1 MASKLVAF
9 RLPQDLIEAI
19 EAEAAATG
27 KDKTSIVV
35 NGLRQIFQVSADSS
49 CPRESLQQSVPQGSE
64 PQQSVPQR
72 VEHGEEIA
80 YVSVGSGAMRS

>member
-35 NGLRQIFQVSADSS
+35 HGLRQIFQIPAEKACPQELPQRSVSERVDLGDSLFP
-49 CPRESLQQSVPQGSE
+49 CGFGHSVPLKS
-64 PQQSVPQR
+64 
-72 VEHGEEIA
+72 A
-80 YVSVGSGAMRS
+80 SGL

>member
-27 KDKTSIVV
+27 KDKTSIVT
-35 NGLRQIFQVSADSS
+35 NGLRQVFHIPAKKAHPQELPECSASES
-49 CPRESLQQSVPQGSE
+49 VTPYREV
-64 PQQSVPQR
+64 
-72 VEHGEEIA
+72 A
-80 YVSVGSGAMRS
+80 CASVGSGIIRH

>member
-19 EAEAAATG
+19 EAEAGATG

-35 NGLRQIFQVSADSS
+35 NGLRQIFQIPPERA
-49 CPRESLQQSVPQGSE
+49 CPREL
-64 PQQSVPQR
+64 PQQPVPKR
-72 VEHGEEIA
+72 VNLDQELDQEIVC
-80 YVSVGSGAMRS
+80 VSMGSATVRS